1 MLINKA
7 RLYDE
12 TKAAA
17 QSKKAKAKVTK
28 KTKKTK
34 VLSSKKSPPTKTQIK
49 KAAADKARQKLRN
62 NPKYGGGMDD
72 VTEALM
78 ARWES

>member
-1 MLINKA
+1 MIMLINKA

-12 TKAAA
+12 TKATA

-49 KAAADKARQKLRN
+49 KANAEKARRN
-62 NPKYGGGMDD
+62 FEIIRSTAVVWM
-72 VTEALM
+72 T
-78 ARWES
+78 